1 MLNISDHRID
11 RRIDQTRYS
20 AFSLLGNRLIG
31 RRVKRFFLLSGLLS
45 LGFLFLPWTQNVE
58 SNGRVTT
65 LRPADRPQN
74 VESAIPGR
82 IAAWHVQ
89 EGDTV
94 TAGDTLVLLTEVKDD
109 YFDPEL
115 IQRTAEQLAA
125 KVEAVQAYADKVLA
139 LDRQLEALRTNRRL
153 KIESA
158 VNKIEQARLKVS
170 ADSMA
175 RAAAGVALGI
185 ARDQLRRQEE
195 LFEQGLKSLTELEAR
210 RAKFQE
216 AQAKSAEAD
225 AKLLSAQRSLLNA
238 RIDRDDAEAEYNEK
252 IAKAEGDRF
261 TTLGAQYAA
270 EGERSKLQNT
280 LANYTLRAGL
290 YALTA
295 PRNGIVTRALQAGI
309 GETIKEGTPVL
320 TIVPEKPVLAVEIFV
335 PARDLP
341 LLSIGSPV
349 QFLFDGWPALV
360 FSGWPRLTYGT
371 FAGQV
376 YAIDRA
382 AGKDGRYRVLV
393 SEVEGQ
399 PWPAALRVG
408 SGARGIA
415 LLKEVQIWYE
425 IWRQLNGFPPDFY
438 TDETQEKEENGPF
451 LKKPKAPKL

>member
-31 RRVKRFFLLSGLLS
+31 HRVKRFFLLGGLLS

-175 RAAAGVALGI
+175 QAAAGVALGI

-216 AQAKSAEAD
+216 AQAKAAEAD

-371 FAGQV
+371 FAGEV

-393 SEVEGQ
+393 SEVAGQ
-399 PWPAALRVG
+399 PWPAALRIG

-438 TDETQEKEENGPF
+438 TDGTQEKEENGPF
-451 LKKPKAPKL
+451 LKKPKTPKL